1 MAEVVVKTRITP
13 KKLTEN
19 IVSRQR
25 LLKKITENASKN
37 VILITGP
44 AGYGKTTLVLDY
56 LQAKPYAWLYA
67 SADID
72 NFHSFINYIVHSL
85 KNINDKFGD
94 KTLELADSFSQS
106 DLFNKDG
113 ANSINAVIGTFVNEF
128 VSVFEE
134 DIYLVIDDLHNI
146 TGTDWL
152 NTAFNSLIE
161 SFPANLHIIITSRS
175 VPDFN
180 IARLT
185 AKRNLLKIESSDLN
199 FNHDETEKLLK
210 DIYSVSY
217 NNDDLKLLEN
227 KIEGWITG
235 LHLILQA
242 YGDDFPKITSSK
254 QVIDE
259 NIFGYF
265 AEDIYNKLDE
275 NVQDFIVSTSLLDS
289 FTPETC
295 DEILQTKGSKK
306 ILEDLK
312 KKNIFIES
320 AVFHRNDNTALT
332 SYSYHN
338 LFKQFLISK
347 LHEAKTENDIKALA
361 ERIFTHYQKNGDH
374 AQAIEFSLYAKDY
387 QKSSELI
394 TEHYERLLQEGR
406 YELLWRWL
414 GQLPKEIIYSNQELM
429 FLKGK
434 LLRFFKND
442 LEEAL
447 KIFELVKKEAVQNQ
461 PLYVSTNSEISEI
474 LHITGKPEEALNIFK
489 ELYKLNTGPEIKVKI
504 IISLARAYYRLG
516 SKHYDEIIKLLD
528 EGFAISE
535 KNNLQNAITDIY
547 GIYGRVYLN
556 KGDFIKSLHYFES
569 AAKRENNI
577 YKKFQTINNIVLM
590 YAWSGQYKKAKK
602 YFDETTQI
610 YHKYNAPIFERDLT
624 RLTALLKFEIGD
636 YEDTIE
642 KFLELAAADSKNNF
656 KSYLPTY
663 YFIISEAYSFLGK
676 KDKAIEY
683 LKLAEKVKDPND
695 EYLMIEFDS
704 HQAMLEKF
712 DTINPKTE
720 KTLLATLKYYESFNS
735 IYNKTQV
742 QFHLSDYYFKKGNLQ
757 TALSYITECLNTASE
772 KQYNSFLS
780 QHFMQMRYLFDFALS
795 NNIHKDYINTI
806 YNTVIE
812 RNSFVW
818 LSVECRKRLNKEK
831 IGLYDIYLSTF
842 GGTEIFVRG
851 KLIPEDKWIR
861 KKSKMLLV
869 YLLINQ
875 GVKIQKDKVLGLFFS
890 ELSANSAENVFHQA
904 ITNIRSAVK
913 PEMVKPETEIKPVKE
928 AAVTKS
934 KASSKKTEN
943 IAELSPSYIIY
954 EDKILQ
960 MASGYDYKVDV
971 IEFNKMVNIVKSS
984 EIDENLKEK
993 TAKEAIE
1000 LYKGEFLPGYYDDW
1014 IEELRTV
1021 LEHKHIELCEELIS
1035 ILRQK
1040 NKLDEVIY
1048 YSEKLLQADAL
1059 HEDAYIAAIDAY
1071 SRSGNQNMAKK
1082 KFSQLLKNYDAEY
1095 GEKPSKDVLSQI
1107 EKILTEY

>member
-25 LLKKITENASKN
+25 LLNKITENASKN
-37 VILITGP
+37 LILITGP

-56 LQAKPYAWLYA
+56 LNAKQYAWLYA

-85 KNINDKFGD
+85 KNINNKFGD

-113 ANSINAVIGTFVNEF
+113 ANSINAGIGTFVNEF
-128 VSVFEE
+128 VSVFED

-180 IARLT
+180 IARLS

-217 NNDDLKLLEN
+217 NKDDLKLLEN

-338 LFKQFLISK
+338 LFKQFLTTK
-347 LHEAKTENDIKALA
+347 LHEAKTENDIKSLA
-361 ERIFTHYQKNGDH
+361 ERIFTHYQKNGDYT
-374 AQAIEFSLYAKDY
+374 QAIEFSLYAKDY

-414 GQLPKEIIYSNQELM
+414 GQLPKEIIDSNVELL

-434 LLRFFKND
+434 LLRFIKND
-442 LEEAL
+442 LEESL
-447 KIFELVKKEAVQNQ
+447 KIFKTVKNEAAKNES
-461 PLYVSTNSEISEI
+461 LYVSANSEISEI

-489 ELYKLNTGPEIKVKI
+489 ELYKLNTSPEIKVKI

-535 KNNLQNAITDIY
+535 KNNLQNAVTDIY

-569 AAKRENNI
+569 AVKRENNI

-602 YFDETTQI
+602 YFDETTEI
-610 YHKYNAPIFERDLT
+610 YHQYNAPIFERDLVK
-624 RLTALLKFEIGD
+624 LTAFLKFEAGD
-636 YEDTIE
+636 YEDAVK
-642 KFLELAAADSKNNF
+642 KFSELAAADLQNNI
-656 KSYLPTY
+656 KSSLPTY
-663 YFIISEAYSFLGK
+663 YFFICESHIFLNE
-676 KDKAIEY
+676 KDRAKEY
-683 LKLAEKVKDPND
+683 LEFIEKIKEPND
-695 EYLMIEFDS
+695 EYLQVEYDHHTAIIEPLKGVN
-704 HQAMLEKF
+704 Q
-712 DTINPKTE
+712 TE
-720 KTLLATLKYYESFNS
+720 KILLSTLKYYESLNS
-735 IYNKTQV
+735 LYSKTQV
-742 QFHLSDYYFKKGNLQ
+742 QFHLADYYYKKGNTQ
-757 TALSYITECLNTASE
+757 TALSYLLECLNTASE
-772 KQYNSFLS
+772 KQYNSFLA
-780 QHFMQMRYLFDFALS
+780 QHFMQMRYLFDFALG

-806 YNTVIE
+806 YNIVID
-812 RNSFVW
+812 RNSYEW
-818 LSVECRKRLNKEK
+818 LSDECRKRLNKEK

-851 KLIPEDKWIR
+851 NLIPEDKWIR

-904 ITNIRSAVK
+904 ITNIRNA
-913 PEMVKPETEIKPVKE
+913 VKPETEIKPAKE
-928 AAVTKS
+928 AVKS
-934 KASSKKTEN
+934 KTSSKKSEN
-943 IAELSPSYIIY
+943 IVDFSPSYIIY
-954 EDKILQ
+954 EDKILH

-971 IEFNKMVNIVKSS
+971 IEFNKMANIVKSS
-984 EIDENLKEK
+984 ETDENIKEK

-1040 NKLDEVIY
+1040 NKYDEVIY

-1107 EKILTEY
+1107 EKILTT